1 MTVFV
6 EVSSEKSTENA
17 RLARVARADENE
29 PDDLIAAQSRQ
40 DNNSTQRIDVQV
52 LLAAA
57 INQLRLRIARRVL

>member
-52 LLAAA
+52 LLAAT